1 MTSFSAWICTFCDP
15 FTIID
20 ICGEDQHKRLILL
33 VLIFLAILNVT
44 IDFECLV
51 TTCCVRLRTI
61 KLEQLIQFNFNYI
74 TFFSPERAKHRNTA
88 GSPRMWKK
96 QHKQAKATQNKTI
109 AAQSVLLFSSRCT
122 HCSKTCLRSLWE
134 SRLGV
139 LNDMSHKQKH
149 PGALQFVSQFEV

>member
-20 ICGEDQHKRLILL
+20 ICSEDQHKKLILL

-74 TFFSPERAKHRNTA
+74 TFFPQNGLNT
-88 GSPRMWKK
+88 GTQLDLLVCGKSNTNRPK
-96 QHKQAKATQNKTI
+96 QHKKTI
-109 AAQSVLLFSSRCT
+109 AAQSMLLFSSRCT

-149 PGALQFVSQFEV
+149 PGALQFASQFEV

>member
-1 MTSFSAWICTFCDP
+1 MTSFSAWICKFCDP

-88 GSPRMWKK
+88 GSPRMWKT

-149 PGALQFVSQFEV
+149 PGALQFASQFEV